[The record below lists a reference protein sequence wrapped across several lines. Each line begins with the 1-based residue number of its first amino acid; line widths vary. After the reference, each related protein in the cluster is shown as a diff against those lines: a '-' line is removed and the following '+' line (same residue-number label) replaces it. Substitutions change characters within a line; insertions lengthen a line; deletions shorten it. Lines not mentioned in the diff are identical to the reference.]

1 MTSNLGLAPC
11 TSMPQACVPSPT
23 LRLKR
28 AQANSSTLAFAVK
41 TVLNHKEV
49 KPDARGP

>member
-1 MTSNLGLAPC
+1 MTSNLGLGAC
-11 TSMPQACVPSPT
+11 ISMPQACVPSPT

-28 AQANSSTLAFAVK
+28 TQTNLSTLSFAVK
-41 TVLNHKEV
+41 PALNHKEA